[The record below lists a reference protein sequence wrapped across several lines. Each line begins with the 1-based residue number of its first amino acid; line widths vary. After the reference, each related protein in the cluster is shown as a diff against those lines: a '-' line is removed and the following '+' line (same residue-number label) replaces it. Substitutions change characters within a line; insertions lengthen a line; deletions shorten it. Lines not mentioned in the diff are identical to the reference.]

1 MGEQT
6 IIKEQEPRYIFK
18 ICLIGDGGVGKTC
31 IARRLC
37 FNTFSLNTQLTVGID
52 FYTYD
57 IPFAFKEEEAFV
69 RLSIWDFGGQ
79 EQFKTLFKYYI
90 NGANGIFLVFDL
102 LRMESLI
109 KLDWW
114 VTRIEDHHG
123 LGDSP
128 KILVGTKLDLAQQ
141 EKQYKVDRIIVEQFL
156 KRHDEKDYFETSSK
170 ENTNIRDSFIEIV
183 KKILDSHGF
192 EYEKIG

>member
-1 MGEQT
+1 M
-6 IIKEQEPRYIFK
+6 
-18 ICLIGDGGVGKTC
+18 IGDGGVGKTC

-37 FNTFSLNTQLTVGID
+37 FNTFSVNTQLTVGID

-57 IPFAFKEEEAFV
+57 IPMIIKGDESPFV

-79 EQFKTLFKYYI
+79 EQFKSLFKYYI

-102 LRMESLI
+102 LRMESLVKI
-109 KLDWW
+109 DWW
-114 VTRIEDHHG
+114 IDRIIEHG
-123 LGDSP
+123 LDESP
-128 KILVGTKLDLAQQ
+128 KILVGTKLDLAQK
-141 EKQYKVDRIIVEQFL
+141 EDKQYKVDRIIVEQFL
-156 KRHDEKDYFETSSK
+156 KKHDEKDYVKTSSK
-170 ENTNIRDSFIEIV
+170 ENENIRHIFIEIV

>member
-1 MGEQT
+1 M
-6 IIKEQEPRYIFK
+6 
-18 ICLIGDGGVGKTC
+18 IGDGGVGKTC

-37 FNTFSLNTQLTVGID
+37 FNTFSVNTQLTVGID

-57 IPFAFKEEEAFV
+57 IPLVTKGEETFL
-69 RLSIWDFGGQ
+69 RLSLWDFGGQ
-79 EQFKTLFKYYI
+79 EQFRTLFKYYI

-114 VTRIEDHHG
+114 YDKITQHG
-123 LGDSP
+123 LDDSP
-128 KILVGTKLDLAQQ
+128 KILVGTKLDLAQV
-141 EKQYKVDRIIVEQFL
+141 EKQYKVDKLIVEQFL
-156 KRHDEKDYFETSSK
+156 KNHDEKDYLETSSK
-170 ENTNIRDSFIEIV
+170 ENTNIRNSFIEIV

-192 EYEKIG
+192 DYEQIG